1 MKGKMTI
8 HREFSIGEVDKRIYG
23 SFIEHLGR
31 AVYGGIYEQGHPEAD
46 ELGFRKDVIA
56 LIRELDVPIVRYP
69 GGNFVSGYNWED
81 GVGPVEKRPARQ
93 DLAWMA
99 LEPNKIG
106 TNEFAEWARRAGTE
120 VMMAVNLGTRGP
132 DAARNLVEYCNF
144 PKGTAWSDLRRS
156 HGYEAPHN
164 IKLWCL
170 GNEMDGP
177 WQICHR
183 SAAEYGRIAAETAKV
198 MRWTDPSIELVA
210 CGSSNPQ
217 MPTFGAWESEVLD
230 HVYDQ
235 VEYMSLHIY
244 FGNQDNDTPNFLGKS
259 LEMDSFIKTVTG
271 ICDLTKAKKRSKK
284 TVHLSFDEWNVWFHS
299 NDADRK
305 IEKWTV
311 APPQLEDI
319 YTMEDALVAG
329 CMLIT
334 LLKNADRV
342 KVACLAQL
350 VNVIAPIM
358 TENHGK
364 AWRQSIFYPFMHASK
379 YGRGTALRCP
389 VTSEKYDSR
398 EYSDIPYLE
407 TVAVHDEAGEA
418 LTIFAVNR
426 NLTEALELEAGIY
439 GFEGYRPLGHI
450 TLHNPDLKA
459 VNSPEGETI
468 KPVPALPGKLEGSRL
483 ALTLPPASWNVIR
496 LGKQQADAE

>member
-1 MKGKMTI
+1 MKGKMII
-8 HREFSIGEVDKRIYG
+8 HREFSIGETDKRIYG

-31 AVYGGIYEQGHPEAD
+31 AVYGGIYEPGHGEAD
-46 ELGFRKDVIA
+46 ELGFRKDVIG
-56 LIRELDVPIVRYP
+56 LVRELDVPIVRYP

-81 GVGPVEKRPARQ
+81 GVGPVEKRPVRQ
-93 DLAWMA
+93 DLAWMT

-106 TNEFAEWARRAGTE
+106 TNEFVQWARRAGTE

-144 PKGTAWSDLRRS
+144 PGGTAWSDLRRS
-156 HGYEAPHN
+156 HGHRDPHN

-183 SAAEYGRIAAETAKV
+183 SAAEYGRIAAEAAKV
-198 MRWTDPSIELVA
+198 IKWTDPSIELVA
-210 CGSSNPQ
+210 CGSSNAR
-217 MPTFGAWESEVLD
+217 MPSFGNWESEVLD
-230 HVYDQ
+230 HVYDL
-235 VEYMSLHIY
+235 VDYVSLHIY
-244 FGNQDNDTPNFLGKS
+244 FGNRDNDTPNFLGKS

-271 ICDLTKAKKRSKK
+271 ICDLAKAKKQSKK
-284 TVHLSFDEWNVWFHS
+284 TVNLSFDEWNVWFHS
-299 NDADRK
+299 NDADKK

-358 TENHGK
+358 TEKGGR
-364 AWRQSIFYPFMHASK
+364 AWRQSIFYPFMQASK
-379 YGRGTALRCP
+379 YGRGTVLRCP
-389 VTSEKYDSR
+389 VTTEKYDSR

-407 TVAVHDEAGEA
+407 TVAVHDGAAET

-426 NLTEALELEAGIY
+426 NLTEGLDLEADIY
-439 GFEGYRPLGHI
+439 GFEAYRFIEHSA
-450 TLHNPDLKA
+450 LHNPDLKA
-459 VNSPEGETI
+459 VNSAQGEKV
-468 KPVPALPGKLEGSRL
+468 KPAAAAPGALDGS
-483 ALTLPPASWNVIR
+483 ALRITLPPASWNVIR
-496 LGKQQADAE
+496 LGKR